1 MSETY
6 NVKSVGLSKKYIKYR
21 KKRILY
27 LRDKLKMPWYK
38 IARTFHLGYY
48 SAQRIY
54 QEAKSEQEKKDGQC

>member
-1 MSETY
+1 M
-6 NVKSVGLSKKYIKYR
+6 VKKYYVKTVGLSKKYIKYR

-38 IARTFHLGYY
+38 IAGIFHLGYY

-54 QEAKSEQEKKDGQC
+54 QEAKGEQEKKDG